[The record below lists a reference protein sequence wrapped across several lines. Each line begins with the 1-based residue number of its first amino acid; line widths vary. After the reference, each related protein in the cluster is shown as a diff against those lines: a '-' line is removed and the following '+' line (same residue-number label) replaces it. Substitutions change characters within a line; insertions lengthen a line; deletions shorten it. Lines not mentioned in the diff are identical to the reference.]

1 MIFGSKP
8 QSSMPV
14 LNTAIVGLEDG
25 TLGIRHD
32 VPLPSLEDDMLLVRN
47 HAIALNPI
55 DTKMVGSL
63 GTPGAVAGMDFAGE
77 VVAIGPKVKTAV
89 PIRVGDRVCGAVPG
103 MHAPTPHVG
112 AFATVVGA
120 PDVTTVKI
128 PEHMS
133 YEEAASLGSGLGT
146 IGLALFRSLQVPGT
160 PMAPAEKPVDVL
172 VYGGSTATGTLAIQL
187 LKL

>member
-1 MIFGSKP
+1 MIFGPKSPTVNK
-8 QSSMPV
+8 
-14 LNTAIVGLEDG
+14 AIIGLEDG
-25 TLGIRHD
+25 TLGLCQD
-32 VPLPSLEDDMLLVRN
+32 APLPRLEDDMLLVRN
-47 HAIALNPI
+47 RAIALNPI

-77 VVAIGPKVKTAV
+77 VIAIGSKVKTSV

-103 MHAPTPHVG
+103 MHAPTPRVG

-128 PEHMS
+128 PENMS
-133 YEEAASLGSGLGT
+133 FEEAASLGSGLGT
-146 IGLALFRSLQVPGT
+146 IGLALFRSLEVPGS